1 MMKAKISLLIVGIL
15 CTLNCMSADVIKGN
29 GTIVT
34 KTIPVENFTEVDL
47 GSEIEARQVGN
58 PFSSKEFPV
67 FNYTQNSG
75 SASLKIT
82 TDENLFDHL
91 AIIQDNGKLK
101 IRGKS
106 GKIRPSQLT
115 IYGTSQD
122 LQKIHIN
129 GCMDFIAGTS
139 VILNKAYLSISGVGS
154 VKLSALTCDNFK
166 CDLSGVGKLY
176 LTGQIKEANFNVSG
190 VGRVY
195 AFDCPVEQLKC
206 DVSGVGSM
214 EVNATQSIRANT
226 SGVGSI
232 KYKGN
237 PEKVNQS
244 ASGIGKVKR
253 ID

>member
-1 MMKAKISLLIVGIL
+1 MKMKISLLILSIL
-15 CTLNCMSADVIKGN
+15 CAFSCMSSDAVKGN

-47 GSEIEARQVGN
+47 GSDIEAKQFGN
-58 PFSSKEFPV
+58 PFSSKDFPV

-75 SASLKIT
+75 TASLKIT
-82 TDENLFDHL
+82 MDENLFDHL
-91 AIIQDNGKLK
+91 AITQKDGKLK
-101 IRGKS
+101 IRGKN

-122 LQKIHIN
+122 LRKVLIN

-139 VILNKAYLSISGVGS
+139 VNLNKAYLSISGVGN
-154 VKLSALTCDNFK
+154 VKLSALTCDDFK

-176 LTGQIKEANFNVSG
+176 LTGKIKEGDFNVSG

-195 AFDCPVEQLKC
+195 AFDCPVEHLKC

-214 EVNATQSIRANT
+214 EVNATQSIEANT
-226 SGVGSI
+226 SGVGNI
-232 KYKGN
+232 KYKGT
-237 PEKVNQS
+237 PEEVNQS
-244 ASGIGKVKR
+244 TSGIGKVKHV
-253 ID
+253 D